1 MNVVLHVCCG
11 VCAAGA
17 IIQLLDEG
25 YQIAGYF
32 YNPNIHPREEYERRL
47 EAARVVFDNF
57 KIPLHSGIYDS
68 ERWFDMASGLAKEPE
83 GGKRCEGCFRL
94 RLQETYMWMLSKG
107 ADMFTSTL
115 TVGPRKSA
123 LAINRL
129 GAEIGGLRYLGRD
142 FKKKDGFR
150 KACSVAGELGI
161 YRQNYCG
168 CIYSMRKES
177 L

>member
-1 MNVVLHVCCG
+1 MNVILHVCCG

-25 YQIAGYF
+25 YQLSGYF

-47 EAARVVFDNF
+47 EATRTVFDSF
-57 KIPLHSGIYDS
+57 RIPLHTGIYES
-68 ERWFDMASGLAKEPE
+68 ERWFELASGLANEPE
-83 GGKRCEGCFRL
+83 GGRRCEVCFRL
-94 RLQETYMWMLSKG
+94 RLQETYRWMLFKG
-107 ADMFTSTL
+107 ADMFASTL
-115 TVGPRKSA
+115 TVGPRKPA
-123 LAINRL
+123 LAINML
-129 GAEIGGLRYLGRD
+129 GNEIGGAHYLSRD

-150 KACSVAGELGI
+150 KASFIASELGI

-168 CIYSMRKES
+168 CIYSMRKEN